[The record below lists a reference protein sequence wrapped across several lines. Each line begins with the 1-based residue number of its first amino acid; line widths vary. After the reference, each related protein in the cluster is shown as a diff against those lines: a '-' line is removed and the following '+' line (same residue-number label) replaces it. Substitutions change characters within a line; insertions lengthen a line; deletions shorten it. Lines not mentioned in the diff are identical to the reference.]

1 VRDSGL
7 VIVGKIIKAFG
18 LRGELKVHPEVFLEN
33 FREFKT
39 FIVFLPRGGKR
50 VFEVDYMRQGAG
62 ESLILK
68 LKDINDRD
76 AAEILRGR
84 FLYVEKEKLAEKA
97 EGEYYLFELMDMQV
111 IEGGKV
117 KGRVI
122 DFILSGTNL
131 VLVLEM
137 EGKEIL
143 VPFVK
148 EYIKSVNTDSR
159 EMVVEIPSDLK
170 ELNQ

>member
-1 VRDSGL
+1 MLEFTVMKYDYERFD
-7 VIVGKIIKAFG
+7 
-18 LRGELKVHPEVFLEN
+18 LRMTPSE
-33 FREFKT
+33 
-39 FIVFLPRGGKR
+39 
-50 VFEVDYMRQGAG
+50 RQA
-62 ESLILK
+62 L
-68 LKDINDRD
+68 
-76 AAEILRGR
+76 
-84 FLYVEKEKLAEKA
+84 EKLAEKA